1 MTIPLSPALQREV
14 DRRTRTDQMRAIHED
29 VVVEEL
35 ARIEAKVRRELD
47 SAKQA
52 QVIVDELGKLAMGSG
67 TREYL
72 SIALATE
79 HRTILGQV
87 MRAVAAAIVMTTH
100 DDCAIPSATIVRH
113 PGHDGRLTCETV
125 AGAVLA
131 QHQPI
136 I

>member
-1 MTIPLSPALQREV
+1 MTTLSPALQREV
-14 DRRTRTDQMRAIHED
+14 ERRTVNDQMRAIHED
-29 VVVEEL
+29 VSAEEVM
-35 ARIEAKVRRELD
+35 RIEAKVHRELD
-47 SAKQA
+47 MAKQA
-52 QVIVDELGKLAMGSG
+52 ATVAEELGRLAMGTG

-87 MRAVAAAIVMTTH
+87 MRAVAAAVVMTTH

-113 PGHDGRLTCETV
+113 PGHDGRLTCQTV

-131 QHQPI
+131 QNQPVI
-136 I
+136 